1 MGRISQNM
9 EEIPEG
15 EWYVLGTKP
24 KLRRYL
30 ASRLIMRL
38 SGSARLLAMTWQL
51 SEFDNE
57 DGVTTMLQ
65 KLSKSPLVRKTLPNA
80 ASIMAQYFEFRRL
93 QGENISAFLIRE
105 NLHFEEFRE
114 CLIRLREEQNG
125 VDYALHNF
133 GLPTT

>member
-1 MGRISQNM
+1 MASLANGGKSLT
-9 EEIPEG
+9 G
-15 EWYVLGTKP
+15 EVSTPSWDGPAKTWRRYLKEVQP

-38 SGSARLLAMTWQL
+38 SGSASLLPMTWQL
-51 SEFDNE
+51 SEFDHD
-57 DGVTTMLQ
+57 DGVTTMLK
-65 KLSKSPLVRKTLPNA
+65 KLSKPPLVRKTSPNA

-114 CLIRLREEQNG
+114 CLIRLLSQIEQ
-125 VDYALHNF
+125 
-133 GLPTT
+133 